1 MKNPLRSPRFYLF
14 VVIVLAIWIVL
25 SPFIA
30 ARLITQKEIDSPDAI
45 LVLAGSAAYR
55 ERSAL
60 AAQLFNRGAAP
71 RILLTDDGR
80 TSGWSDTEKEN
91 LKYVELARRELVA
104 DGVPED
110 RITILEG
117 KVSGTIDE
125 ARIMCAS
132 AAKLGL
138 TKILLVTS
146 GYHSKRALHTFE
158 ATAANESKDI
168 SFGISSVAPGIDTP
182 AASVWWLSMKGW
194 EFVAGEYVKAVYYE
208 TLF

>member
-1 MKNPLRSPRFYLF
+1 M
-14 VVIVLAIWIVL
+14 IALAAWIAL
-25 SPFIA
+25 SPLIA
-30 ARLITQKEIDSPDAI
+30 TRLVTQKEIDRPDAI

-55 ERSAL
+55 ERSTL

-80 TSGWSDTEKEN
+80 ASGWSESEKGN
-91 LKYVELARRELVA
+91 VKYVELARRELVA
-104 DGVPED
+104 EGVPED

-117 KVSGTIDE
+117 EATGTVSE

-132 AAKLGL
+132 AAELGVA
-138 TKILLVTS
+138 KVLLVTS
-146 GYHSKRALHTFE
+146 GYHSKRALRTFE
-158 ATAANESKDI
+158 ATASDESKDI
-168 SFGISSVAPGIDTP
+168 SFGISSAPPGIDTP
-182 AASVWWLSMKGW
+182 AASVWWLSTNGW